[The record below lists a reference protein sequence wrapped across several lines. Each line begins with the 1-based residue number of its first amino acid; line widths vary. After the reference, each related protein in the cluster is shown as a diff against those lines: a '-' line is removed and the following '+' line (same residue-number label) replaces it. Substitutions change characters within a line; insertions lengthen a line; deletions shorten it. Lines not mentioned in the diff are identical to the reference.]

1 MSEQRFSRLFWLSG
15 ALFVVLEL
23 AGTFIGREMVT
34 IGDPT
39 TKIVK
44 TFSDTAGNQ
53 VWVGRYLEMLS
64 LGAFAVFAAT
74 VFRRRRDILS
84 VAGLVVSACFVA
96 VSAVSL
102 MVGGV
107 LEYRAGH
114 GLGVQGILILFD
126 LESALYF
133 ATWAL
138 AAGFLL
144 LAPVTGWWR
153 RSAVAIAALSL
164 VGLAM
169 PTKAPGQFSVML
181 FLVWVLALSV
191 SRARSVETVGDYAQP
206 VTATPE
212 LAR

>member
-1 MSEQRFSRLFWLSG
+1 MGEQRFSRLFWLTG

-39 TKIVK
+39 AKIVK

-53 VWVGRYLEMLS
+53 VWVGRYLELVS
-64 LGAFAVFAAT
+64 LGPFLVFAGT
-74 VFRRRRDILS
+74 LFRGRRDVWS
-84 VAGLVVSACFVA
+84 TAGLLVSSCYAAVGVVG
-96 VSAVSL
+96 L

-114 GLGVQGILILFD
+114 GLDRQGILTLFD
-126 LESALYF
+126 IESALFF
-133 ATWAL
+133 ASWGL

-144 LAPVTGWWR
+144 LAPVAGWWR
-153 RSAVAIAALSL
+153 RSAIAIAALSL

-169 PTKAPGQFSVML
+169 PTKSPGQFSSML
-181 FLVWVLALSV
+181 FLVWVLALSI
-191 SRARSVETVGDYAQP
+191 SRARSAKAAPAYQQP
-206 VTATPE
+206 VARTPE
-212 LAR
+212 LAH